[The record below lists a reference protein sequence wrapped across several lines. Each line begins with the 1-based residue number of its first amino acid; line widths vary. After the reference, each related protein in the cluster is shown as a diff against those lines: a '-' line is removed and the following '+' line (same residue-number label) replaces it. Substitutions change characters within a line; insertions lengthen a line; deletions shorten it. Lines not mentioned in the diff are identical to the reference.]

1 MYTVVHI
8 EQSEFFSNIIKVM
21 LEEQG
26 YEYINTDNFSEACY
40 IIENNDV
47 DLIITSL
54 LAKGGSI
61 EEFIKDI
68 NSSDKKE
75 IPIFVVTG
83 DNINEK
89 KKSLFNLGI
98 SDYILKEDLQEEI
111 SKHVQAVLEEDGYMR
126 DLREAKIAIVEDS
139 SLEYAIV
146 RDILK
151 NYGIENLELY
161 KTGKELIDSNKT
173 YDIYLIDLV
182 LQNEYGKN
190 IIRQIRRNNIKATII
205 AITSLSN
212 SKTLS
217 SILGAGADDFILKP
231 VDKGLFIAKLK
242 SNIRIYSLN
251 KKINTYFREIEIKN
265 KGTVK

>member
-1 MYTVVHI
+1 MYTVLYI
-8 EQSEFFSNIIKVM
+8 EQSGFFSNIIRVI
-21 LEEQG
+21 LEKQG
-26 YEYINTDNFSEACY
+26 YAYINTDSFSEAHY

-126 DLREAKIAIVEDS
+126 DLREAKIVVVEDS

-151 NYGIENLELY
+151 KYGIENLEFY
-161 KTGKELIDSNKT
+161 KTGKELI
-173 YDIYLIDLV
+173 
-182 LQNEYGKN
+182 
-190 IIRQIRRNNIKATII
+190 
-205 AITSLSN
+205 
-212 SKTLS
+212 
-217 SILGAGADDFILKP
+217 
-231 VDKGLFIAKLK
+231 
-242 SNIRIYSLN
+242 
-251 KKINTYFREIEIKN
+251 KKY
-265 KGTVK
+265 